1 MEKKTAALPG
11 TKIAEFQ
18 GLRAVALAGIIFYHY
33 GNAGLSMYA
42 VWGVSLFF
50 MLSGYLN
57 GLSWSNGKQPQRDL
71 KSSVSYML
79 RHVKKL
85 YLLHVIMTLASIFES
100 GVISDVQAGGTKKLV
115 FWGIVFLMNVTLT
128 KSLYPKYYWGYNG
141 VSWFLSTYAVL
152 CLLTPVLLHITARLL
167 KNQKDQKLLRAVKVM
182 AAIFAVQFIYCFM
195 IGRTALTAEYW
206 VYIFPLSRVGEYVIG
221 MIAGMCSSKLPAG
234 KGYGAAG
241 GIAAVWIAV
250 MMFCV
255 PMPEWLFRSIVW
267 IIPNVLLLWGIH
279 RSGGILPKLLSCR
292 LLVILGDYSAY
303 MYLIHQVVYGYF
315 FCYGFMEGS
324 SGKRAAVMLLNY
336 ALTFALAAGYQRI
349 TGAYGKPF
357 GRRV

>member
-1 MEKKTAALPG
+1 MEKRAAVPSKA
-11 TKIAEFQ
+11 KIAEFQ

-33 GNAGLSMYA
+33 GNTGLSMYA

-57 GLSWSNGKQPQRDL
+57 GLSWSEGKQPGKDP
-71 KSSVSYML
+71 KSSISYML

-85 YLLHVIMTLASIFES
+85 YLLHIIMTLASIPVS
-100 GVISDVQAGGTKKLV
+100 GVIANVQAGGTRELI
-115 FWGIVFLMNVTLT
+115 FWGLVFLMNVTLT

-152 CLLTPVLLHITARLL
+152 CLLTPVLLHGIAHML
-167 KNQKDQKLLRAVKVM
+167 KNQKLQRAIKAM
-182 AAIFAVQFIYCFM
+182 AAIFAVQFVYCFM

-206 VYIFPLSRVGEYVIG
+206 VYIFPLSRVGEYAIG
-221 MIAGMCSSKLPAG
+221 MIAGMYSSKLPAG
-234 KGYGAAG
+234 KKYGAAG
-241 GIAAVWIAV
+241 WIAGIWIAV
-250 MMFCV
+250 MIFCI

-279 RSGGILPKLLSCR
+279 RSRGCLSGLLSCR
-292 LLVILGDYSAY
+292 PLVILGDYSAN

-315 FCYGFMEGS
+315 FCFGFMEGPA
-324 SGKRAAVMLLNY
+324 GKRAAVMLLNY
-336 ALTFALAAGYQRI
+336 VLTFALAVGFQQISAR
-349 TGAYGKPF
+349 F
-357 GRRV
+357 RRHNAVSSR

>member
-1 MEKKTAALPG
+1 MEQKTAAPPN

-33 GNAGLSMYA
+33 GNTGLAMYA

-57 GLSWSNGKQPQRDL
+57 GLSWANGKQPRRDL

-79 RHVKKL
+79 RHIKKL
-85 YLLHVIMTLASIFES
+85 YVLHIIMTLASIPVS
-100 GVISDVQAGGTKKLV
+100 GIIDGVQANGTRELV

-152 CLLTPVLLHITARLL
+152 CFLTPALLHGAARILD
-167 KNQKDQKLLRAVKVM
+167 NQKLRKALKVM
-182 AAIFAVQFIYCFM
+182 GAIFAVQFVYCFM
-195 IGRTALTAEYW
+195 IGRTALVTEYW

-221 MIAGMCSSKLPAG
+221 MIAGMYSSKLPEG
-234 KGYGAAG
+234 KRYGIMG
-241 GIAAVWIAV
+241 GIAGIWIAV
-250 MMFCV
+250 MMFWV

-279 RSGGILPKLLSCR
+279 RSEGFLSKLLSGR
-292 LLVILGDYSAY
+292 LLVILGDYSAN

-315 FCYGFMEGS
+315 FYYGFMEGS
-324 SGKRAAVMLLNY
+324 MGKRIAVMLLNY
-336 ALTFALAAGYQRI
+336 ALTFGLAVGFQRMSVRWTARK
-349 TGAYGKPF
+349 TGVKNI
-357 GRRV
+357 